1 MNQRLLPLVL
11 PLAAIAATGIII
23 FVISRILLSFT
34 KTTTPPV
41 ALGIAMAILIVCSI
55 VAGRVQSNPR

>member
-11 PLAAIAATGIII
+11 PLAAIAATGLII
-23 FVISRILLSFT
+23 FVISRILLSFS

-41 ALGIAMAILIVCSI
+41 ALGIAMAILIICAV